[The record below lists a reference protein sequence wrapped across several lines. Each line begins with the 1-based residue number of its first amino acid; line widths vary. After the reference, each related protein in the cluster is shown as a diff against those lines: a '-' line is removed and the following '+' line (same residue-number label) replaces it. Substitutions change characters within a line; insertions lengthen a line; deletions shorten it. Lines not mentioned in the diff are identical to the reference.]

1 MYNFD
6 IFVCMKRTRT
16 NVVLNDDLIAEIMK
30 LSEERTKREVIENA
44 LHERLRIL
52 KRKKLAALRGKV
64 KWEGDLD
71 KMRRGRF

>member
-1 MYNFD
+1 
-6 IFVCMKRTRT
+6 
-16 NVVLNDDLIAEIMK
+16 MK

>member
-1 MYNFD
+1 
-6 IFVCMKRTRT
+6 MKKTRT

-52 KRKKLAALRGKV
+52 KRKKLAALHGKV

>member
-1 MYNFD
+1 
-6 IFVCMKRTRT
+6 MKKTRT
-16 NVVLNDDLIAEIMK
+16 NVVLDDDLIAEIMK
-30 LSEERTKREVIENA
+30 LSEEKTKREVIENA

-71 KMRRGRF
+71 QMRRGRF